1 MKIEVTAREITKTVE
16 MLKMFGVPDMDI
28 ETINEA
34 FEARHEH
41 WSDWKFSWGRC
52 VVNALGITIE
62 VYEDSTVKILDAYED
77 FAPTINKIVGVFAAI
92 KPLLGELNAVTGKV
106 LNKIGNVFKTSTKVE
121 LYGDDDHI
129 IIAARYDN
137 DSFTVPSFSG
147 PDGFTDVDAEQ
158 YVREHRP
165 VAEEANFTKR
175 SDFGVGIYRALME
188 RTLRYRAEF
197 GDLNGFRLDLT
208 LADLEER
215 FCVKHERK
223 N

>member
-1 MKIEVTAREITKTVE
+1 MKFEITAKEVAKSAE
-16 MLKMFGVPDMDI
+16 MLKMFGIPDIDI
-28 ETINEA
+28 EALNNA
-34 FEARHEH
+34 FESRHEN

-137 DSFTVPSFSG
+137 GSFTVPVFSG
-147 PDGFTDVDAEQ
+147 PKGFSDVDSEKW
-158 YVREHRP
+158 VREHRP
-165 VAEEANFTKR
+165 VSEESSFTKR

-188 RTLRYRAEF
+188 RALRHRAEF
-197 GDLNGFRLDLT
+197 GT
-208 LADLEER
+208 IADFNVELEMAAAEGR
-215 FCVKHERK
+215 FCNKKHED
-223 N
+223 